1 MNRNR
6 LYLLIMFCFSVM
18 FVTAQVTTN
27 PSPPYDD
34 QSVTI
39 TFNAAEGSQGLMGY
53 TGDIYAHTGVITDQS
68 TSTSDWKYVKS
79 DWGVNIEACKLT
91 SIGNDQYTL
100 EISPS
105 IRDFYGVPAG
115 EKIEK
120 IAFVFRSSDSSLEG
134 KTSAGGD
141 IFVDVST
148 NDLTVTIDTPIE
160 NSIYAEGASIPVEV
174 SATNATGI
182 TIYVNDVETE
192 SVSVSSLSSSIT
204 AGTSGSYTLK
214 AEATDGSN
222 TVSDEITFF
231 VRGDVV
237 NETMPVNLKRG
248 VNVDED
254 QSVTFV
260 LFAPDKEFVHL
271 IGSFNNWQI
280 SNDYMMKKDGDYFWL
295 TVSSLDANTEYAFQF
310 FIDGSVKIADPYTN
324 KTLDPLDQYITE
336 DVYPGLMTYPNDMTS
351 EIASTFI
358 INKEEYSWQVSNFS
372 TPDVTKMVVY
382 ELHIRDFT
390 DNGDIKT
397 VTDSI
402 EYFKELGVNA
412 IELMPFNEFE
422 GNDSWGYNPSFYFAT
437 DKAYG
442 TENDYKEF
450 IDVCHQNGIAVLMD
464 MVLNHSFGQSPFARM
479 YLDGGKPA
487 ANNPWYNRDHNMQ
500 NPDAQWGYDF
510 NHESADTQE
519 LVDSI
524 CAFWMGEFKLDGFR
538 FDFTKGFTNTSYP
551 ADSWA
556 SDYDQSR
563 INILERMVDQ
573 IWSRKSDAIVA
584 FEHLSD
590 NTEEKILANHG
601 ILLWGNHNHNF
612 NQATMG
618 YDDSDFS
625 WASYKERGW
634 NDPHLINYMESHDEE
649 RIMYKNEQYGDVSG
663 DYNVTDLSTALDRT
677 GAAAAFLLSIPGPKM
692 IWQFGELGY
701 DYSINTCEDL
711 SVSNDCRLSRKPV
724 KWEYYED
731 DNRKDL
737 FDIYRLMI
745 NLKKTE
751 PVFSTTNFSMSVAS
765 RTKRIELNL
774 TDSDVRLIGNFDVVS
789 QSIKPNFNA
798 TGYWYSYFD
807 GDSVNVSNMDMPY
820 TLDPGQFI
828 LFSKKK
834 LNGFIPHTSIGDPTY
849 FKDANIAPNP
859 TSDKVNILTGSKPLR
874 RIKVTSITG
883 ALMLDRRVDV
893 SNPQID
899 ISPFPKG
906 IYLIHLIGDN
916 DGYRVFKLL
925 KK

>member
-1 MNRNR
+1 MKRNR
-6 LYLLIMFCFSVM
+6 LYLLIMFCFMAMYIS
-18 FVTAQVTTN
+18 AQVTTN
-27 PSPPYDD
+27 PSPPFDD

-53 TGDIYAHTGVITDQS
+53 NGDVYAHTGVITDQS

-115 EKIEK
+115 EKVEK

-134 KTSAGGD
+134 KTSAGSD

-148 NDLTVTIDTPIE
+148 NDLTVSIDAPNE
-160 NSIYAEGASIPVEV
+160 NSIYSEGASIPVEV

-182 TIYVNDVETE
+182 TIYVNEVEIE
-192 SVSVSSLSSSIT
+192 SVSASSLSSSIT
-204 AGTSGSYTLK
+204 AGTLGRYTLK
-214 AEATDGSN
+214 AEATDGSA
-222 TVSDEITFF
+222 TISDEITYN
-231 VRGDVV
+231 VRGEVV
-237 NETMPVNLKRG
+237 METMPANLKRG
-248 VNVDED
+248 VNINED

-260 LFAPDKEFVHL
+260 LYAPDKEFVHL

-280 SNDYMMKKDGDYFWL
+280 SNDYQMKKDGDYFWL
-295 TVSSLDANTEYAFQF
+295 TLNSLDANTEYAFQF
-310 FIDGSVKIADPYTN
+310 FIDGIVKIADPYTN

-336 DVYPGLMTYPNDMTS
+336 DIYPGLMTYPYDLTS

-358 INKEEYSWQVSNFS
+358 INKEEYNWQISDFS
-372 TPDVTKMVVY
+372 SPEVTKLVIY

-442 TENDYKEF
+442 TEYDYKEF
-450 IDVCHQNGIAVLMD
+450 IDVCHQNGIAVFMD

-487 ANNPWYNRDHNMQ
+487 SNNPWYNRDHNMQ

-510 NHESADTQE
+510 NHESLDTQE

-524 CAFWMGEFKLDGFR
+524 CSFWMSEFKLDGFR

-563 INILERMVDQ
+563 INILMRMTDE
-573 IWSRKSDAIVA
+573 IWNRKSDAIVA

-601 ILLWGNHNHNF
+601 ILL
-612 NQATMG
+612 
-618 YDDSDFS
+618 
-625 WASYKERGW
+625 
-634 NDPHLINYMESHDEE
+634 
-649 RIMYKNEQYGDVSG
+649 
-663 DYNVTDLSTALDRT
+663 
-677 GAAAAFLLSIPGPKM
+677 
-692 IWQFGELGY
+692 LG
-701 DYSINTCEDL
+701 
-711 SVSNDCRLSRKPV
+711 
-724 KWEYYED
+724 
-731 DNRKDL
+731 
-737 FDIYRLMI
+737 
-745 NLKKTE
+745 
-751 PVFSTTNFSMSVAS
+751 
-765 RTKRIELNL
+765 
-774 TDSDVRLIGNFDVVS
+774 
-789 QSIKPNFNA
+789 
-798 TGYWYSYFD
+798 
-807 GDSVNVSNMDMPY
+807 
-820 TLDPGQFI
+820 
-828 LFSKKK
+828 
-834 LNGFIPHTSIGDPTY
+834 
-849 FKDANIAPNP
+849 
-859 TSDKVNILTGSKPLR
+859 
-874 RIKVTSITG
+874 
-883 ALMLDRRVDV
+883 
-893 SNPQID
+893 
-899 ISPFPKG
+899 
-906 IYLIHLIGDN
+906 
-916 DGYRVFKLL
+916 
-925 KK
+925 